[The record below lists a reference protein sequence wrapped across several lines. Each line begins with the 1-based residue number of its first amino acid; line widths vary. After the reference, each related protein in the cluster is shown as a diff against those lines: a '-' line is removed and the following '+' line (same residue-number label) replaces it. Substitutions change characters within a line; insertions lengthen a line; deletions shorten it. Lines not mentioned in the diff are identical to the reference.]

1 MTKINYL
8 LIVSLMA
15 VFFIAIQSP
24 PLISA
29 TDDGDFD
36 EEDAPIVKKSVCW
49 SNGDCYEGE
58 YEGKNRTGK
67 GVYTWANGDRYQGE
81 FYEGGRDGNGTYI
94 WVNGDRYVGEY
105 LEDKRDGEGIYTW
118 ANGDQFKGEFVAGKR
133 SKGKII
139 RAAKTTPEQSKSNL
153 KSETPVSTPK
163 ATLEKPT
170 VELKQ
175 REDKVNVTQ
184 SAQKIEPEKAK
195 PETNKAEK
203 PTEEAVTDTESMK
216 NSIEKPEET
225 VTYTESM
232 KDSIEKPEEKT
243 ASLQTDTKKLKEA
256 EVNTTPQNLN
266 DKLEKDSATAAN
278 QNKKI
283 SLAKEVMEEAFSD
296 DFEPDHSVETDK
308 KLTDTEDT
316 KVKEEEKIAT
326 TVTGDEKP
334 AKAKEETKEE
344 TIAKNEPIPEQKL
357 TVAKLEDKPAKLI
370 EATPKIVEKKAP
382 LEPQDNV
389 ADANLPSEQTLFKW
403 PNGDS
408 YEGKYLNKERTGKGI
423 YIWPNGERYTGD
435 FMAGKRHGIGAY
447 VWSNGDR
454 YEGEYVNDERHGKG
468 TYTWANGDRYEGD
481 FFKGQRHG
489 KGKLTWADGEV
500 YEGAFAEGKRTGLGI
515 YISSGGDR
523 YEGYFEEGKRSG
535 KGILVLA
542 DRQPKQLEFEN
553 ELYTLNELEFK
564 AGQLISATATNQP
577 VEDKIDAELKN
588 NAKAT
593 ESESKPTTQTPA
605 TKSDAFQDHNEEN
618 AAPPLEEKKSP
629 IIDKTNPDSN
639 EPSNDNGAN
648 KDHRLDREKIDSN
661 DEVTNGNDK
670 SLSKEKSDNAEFQN
684 NNRDEE
690 Y

>member
-29 TDDGDFD
+29 TDDEDFD
-36 EEDAPIVKKSVCW
+36 EEDPPVVKKSVCW

-67 GVYTWANGDRYQGE
+67 GVYTWANGDRYEGE
-81 FYEGGRDGNGTYI
+81 FYEGGRDGNGSYL
-94 WVNGDRYVGEY
+94 WANGDRYVGEY

-153 KSETPVSTPK
+153 KSEVSTPK
-163 ATLEKPT
+163 ATLEKQT
-170 VELKQ
+170 TELKQ
-175 REDKVNVTQ
+175 REDEVNVTHF
-184 SAQKIEPEKAK
+184 AQKIEPEKAK
-195 PETNKAEK
+195 PEINKAEK

-216 NSIEKPEET
+216 
-225 VTYTESM
+225 
-232 KDSIEKPEEKT
+232 DSIGKSEEKT
-243 ASLQTDTKKLKEA
+243 ASLPADPKKLKEA
-256 EVNTTPQNLN
+256 EVNPTPQNFN
-266 DKLEKDSATAAN
+266 DQLEKDSATAAN

-296 DFEPDHSVETDK
+296 DFEPDHSVEPDEN
-308 KLTDTEDT
+308 LTDTEDT
-316 KVKEEEKIAT
+316 KVKEAEKIAT
-326 TVTGDEKP
+326 TVTSDEKP
-334 AKAKEETKEE
+334 AKVKEETKEE

-370 EATPKIVEKKAP
+370 EATPKIVEQKAP
-382 LEPQDNV
+382 LEPQDKV

-408 YEGKYLNKERTGKGI
+408 YEGKYLNKDRTGKGI

-435 FMAGKRHGIGAY
+435 FLAGKRHGVGAY
-447 VWSNGDR
+447 VWANGDR

-489 KGKLTWADGEV
+489 KGKLTWADGEI
-500 YEGAFAEGKRTGLGI
+500 YEGAFAEGKRTGLGV

-593 ESESKPTTQTPA
+593 ESESKSTTQTPA
-605 TKSDAFQDHNEEN
+605 TKSDAFPDHNEEN
-618 AAPPLEEKKSP
+618 AAPPLEENKPP
-629 IIDKTNPDSN
+629 IVDKTSSN
-639 EPSNDNGAN
+639 SNKHPNENRTG
-648 KDHRLDREKIDSN
+648 KDHLLDGEKID
-661 DEVTNGNDK
+661 GNDK